1 MQSLVFSALDA
12 PLFPPTDLAGQGA
25 HKGKCL
31 IDQIQQTQ
39 ELVVF
44 VVKALSKDN
53 GAYDVCCDGLED
65 GGGVQEGSWRMRRQ
79 DRRQEI

>member
-1 MQSLVFSALDA
+1 M
-12 PLFPPTDLAGQGA
+12 
-25 HKGKCL
+25 
-31 IDQIQQTQ
+31 Q

-53 GAYDVCCDGLED
+53 GADDICYDALEVE
-65 GGGVQEGSWRMRRQ
+65 GGVQRGSWRMRRQ